1 MSVIIVSKRSAR
13 ARREVHEQR
22 AGRHSAAPGEHAR
35 CNHDAIMIRVTS
47 HRGHLVCD
55 ALISGKSAPVA
66 QHERSAGRLS
76 VAPSVSKSRLNHD
89 AIMIMLMSHRRQSAG
104 DVLVSRRT
112 TRAASEL
119 SMSRLSAALR

>member
-1 MSVIIVSKRSAR
+1 
-13 ARREVHEQR
+13 
-22 AGRHSAAPGEHAR
+22 
-35 CNHDAIMIRVTS
+35 MIRMTS
-47 HRGHLVCD
+47 HSGHLVCD

-66 QHERSAGRLS
+66 HKRRAGRLS

>member
-1 MSVIIVSKRSAR
+1 MSVIIVNKRSERAR
-13 ARREVHEQR
+13 ARCMSKER
-22 AGRHSAAPGEHAR
+22 AATRQPPGEHAR
-35 CNHDAIMIRVTS
+35 CNHDAIMNRVTS

-66 QHERSAGRLS
+66 HERRASRLS
-76 VAPSVSKSRLNHD
+76 EAPSVSKSRLNHD

-112 TRAASEL
+112 TRAASER